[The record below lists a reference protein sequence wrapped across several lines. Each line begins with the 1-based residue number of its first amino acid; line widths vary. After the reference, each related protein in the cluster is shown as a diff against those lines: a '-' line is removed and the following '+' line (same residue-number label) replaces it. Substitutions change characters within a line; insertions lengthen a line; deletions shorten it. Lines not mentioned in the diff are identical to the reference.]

1 MCDYLVNHYRSLP
14 LSKAVNYIFIT
25 EFDLLCV
32 IISGQYNTTL
42 YAYMKIVLYLV
53 ITQVM
58 Q

>member
-42 YAYMKIVLYLV
+42 YAYIKMVLYLV
-53 ITQVM
+53 IT
-58 Q
+58 